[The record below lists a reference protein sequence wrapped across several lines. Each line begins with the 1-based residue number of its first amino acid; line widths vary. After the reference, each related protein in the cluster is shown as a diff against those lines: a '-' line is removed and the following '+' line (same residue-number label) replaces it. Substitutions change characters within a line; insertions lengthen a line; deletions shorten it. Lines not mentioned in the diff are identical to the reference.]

1 MAITDILNK
10 TPGPVV
16 ALVGAAAFGAGSIVI
31 AGILNTLLAPSN
43 PTAPVQQV
51 AVEQGVE
58 QSAEETVS
66 ATESTDSDVIAPEPP
81 SQSAT
86 IATDEMDAVESD
98 DYMIAAAHPAAAQAG
113 ALILS
118 KGGAAIDAAIAA
130 QLVLNVVEPQS
141 SGIGGGA
148 FMLHW
153 KEETR
158 RLETYDGRETAPK
171 DIDVNFQLDANGD
184 RRDFY
189 ERIQGGESVGV
200 PGVLAMLK
208 LAHDRHGK
216 LPWADLFDP
225 AIDLAE
231 HGFPVS
237 PRLNRLISE
246 APGLAESPS
255 ARDYFFEMDGSPKA
269 VGSVLKN
276 PKFAATL
283 RLIAKHGPVVFYE
296 GEIAR
301 DIVRAVRNAH
311 KNPGNMTRRD
321 MAVYQAKIRPNL
333 CNPYDDYLVCGM
345 PPPSSGGLTVL
356 QTLGLLDTLDD
367 FDDLDPASS
376 AAIQRVAEASGLA
389 FADRNRYIADP
400 DFIDVPTRA
409 MLNPDYLD
417 YRANR
422 IRLNS
427 KEKDSHPPGE
437 PSRQHAGL
445 TDGIDVS
452 LPSTTHFS
460 VIDADG
466 NAVSMTSSIE
476 NGFGSRL
483 MVRGFLLNNQLTDF
497 SATSTDSDGNIV
509 ANRVEGGKRPRSSMA
524 PTLVFDE
531 DRDLLLAIGSPGG
544 SRIIGYVTQALIN
557 ILDWDMNP
565 QEAVS
570 FPHYLS
576 RNYGID
582 LEQGTALESLAP
594 DLVKRG
600 YDVKLRHMVSGLHA
614 VMVDDDELEGGADPR
629 REGAAVGE
637 DQRLETI
644 DDAFDFIAVQ

>member
-10 TPGPVV
+10 TPGPIV
-16 ALVGAAAFGAGSIVI
+16 ALAGTVTIGAGSILFASV
-31 AGILNTLLAPSN
+31 LNVMLAPSASIGTQTVATEQ
-43 PTAPVQQV
+43 TATQPDTVS
-51 AVEQGVE
+51 E
-58 QSAEETVS
+58 QS
-66 ATESTDSDVIAPEPP
+66 DSDAIAPEPP
-81 SQSAT
+81 SQNAAVDDFD
-86 IATDEMDAVESD
+86 IDAIESD

-113 ALILS
+113 ALMLS

-130 QLVLNVVEPQS
+130 QMVLNLVEPQS

-153 KEETR
+153 DKRKR

-171 DIDVNFQLDANGD
+171 DIDVDFQLDSDGD
-184 RRDFY
+184 TRDFY

-216 LPWADLFDP
+216 LPWKTLFEP
-225 AIDLAE
+225 AIDLAQR
-231 HGFPVS
+231 GFPVS
-237 PRLNRLISE
+237 PRLNRLILD
-246 APGLAESPS
+246 APGLSDNPT
-255 ARDYFFEMDGSPKA
+255 ARDYFFDSNGQPKP
-269 VGSVLKN
+269 VGTVLRN
-276 PKFAATL
+276 PEFAKTL
-283 RLIAKHGPVVFYE
+283 ALIAEEGPVVFYE

-301 DIVRAVRNAH
+301 DIVNAVRGAA
-311 KNPGNMTRRD
+311 KNPGSMTRRD
-321 MAVYQAKIRPNL
+321 LALYTAKIRRNL
-333 CNPYDDYLVCGM
+333 CNPYRDYLVCGM

-356 QTLGLLDTLDD
+356 QTLGLLETVDD
-367 FDDLDPASS
+367 FDDLDPAGT
-376 AAIQRVAEASGLA
+376 AAIQRVAEASSLA

-400 DFIDVPTRA
+400 DFIDVPTQA
-409 MLNPDYLD
+409 MLNPAYLEA
-417 YRANR
+417 RAEKM
-422 IRLNS
+422 RLNTR
-427 KEKDSHPPGE
+427 EKDSHSPGSPADRE
-437 PSRQHAGL
+437 AALEL

-452 LPSTTHFS
+452 FPSTTHLS
-460 VIDADG
+460 VIDSDG
-466 NAVSMTSSIE
+466 NALSMTSSIE

-497 SATSTDSDGNIV
+497 NAVSTDENGEAV

-531 DRDLLLAIGSPGG
+531 DRDLLLAVGSPGG

-557 ILDWDMNP
+557 MLDWDMNP

-576 RNYGID
+576 RNYGVD
-582 LEQGTALESLAP
+582 LEQDTPLEALAP

-600 YDVKLRHMVSGLHA
+600 YEVRLRHMTSGLHA
-614 VMVDDDELEGGADPR
+614 VMVDDDELEGGIDPR
-629 REGAAVGE
+629 REGAAIGE
-637 DQRLETI
+637 EQLMETI
-644 DDAFDFIAVQ
+644 DDAFDFIAGQ